1 MANIPD
7 YRAKRVN
14 LNYGA
19 EKVSDTSQQSSKYDK
34 DPFYKTNRWR
44 KKSEA
49 HRAENPYCAQCMKE
63 GRVVLGAMCD
73 HVIPMSKGGDNM
85 DDRNLQTM
93 CNTCHNKKRQEES
106 RGIILP
112 WRVNE
117 DGFKIPK
124 IN

>member
-1 MANIPD
+1 M
-7 YRAKRVN
+7 
-14 LNYGA
+14 
-19 EKVSDTSQQSSKYDK
+19 
-34 DPFYKTNRWR
+34 
-44 KKSEA
+44 
-49 HRAENPYCAQCMKE
+49 
-63 GRVVLGAMCD
+63 VLGAMCD